1 LLKIIMRDKTWDND
15 VARKTYV
22 AILELMTAL
31 EI

>member
-1 LLKIIMRDKTWDND
+1 MMREKTWDND
-15 VARKTYV
+15 VASKTYV

>member
-1 LLKIIMRDKTWDND
+1 MRDKTWGND

>member
-1 LLKIIMRDKTWDND
+1 MPDKTWDND